1 MFKPDPAANPLVFD
15 APIDA
20 WYTWLGVAAV
30 SVFAL
35 GTAVSVP
42 AAPPPDAA
50 AAADAV
56 DRTAASQYP
65 ATAEV
70 PVDADRLRLGPHQI
84 GLENDA
90 GTAHASF
97 AYGPVTPVRKGSR
110 LDAILRGAVP
120 SQEFE
125 SPPDLRAAST
135 NADTNGTRWRPSGG
149 VVLVRHVS
157 WAGVD
162 ITLVGQR

>member
-1 MFKPDPAANPLVFD
+1 MFD

-30 SVFAL
+30 SVLTL
-35 GTAVSVP
+35 GTAVSIP

-50 AAADAV
+50 TAADAV
-56 DRTAASQYP
+56 DRTAASQHP
-65 ATAEV
+65 ATAEI
-70 PVDADRLRLGPHQI
+70 PVDADRLRLQPHQI

-97 AYGPVTPVRKGSR
+97 AYGPVTPVPKDSR
-110 LDAILRGAVP
+110 LDAVLRGAAP

-125 SPPDLRAAST
+125 SPAALRAAST
-135 NADTNGTRWRPSGG
+135 SADSTSARWRSSDGM
-149 VVLVRHVS
+149 VLVRHVS